1 MSLETARTLR
11 VLSYNI
17 WLRPPPFLDGQGSRA
32 RALPQQLN
40 GHDVVVLCEAFWR
53 SLSLELFTALAGA
66 YPHQSHPTPP
76 QDATDG
82 SDPGEVRLWGG
93 GVAILSRWPI
103 EARARRSFSGVIG
116 HPDSHANKG
125 VLYTRINKHG
135 QRYHVFG
142 AHTQSSPE
150 GYVRAALRAVGQDAG
165 ARFLAYRDAQFD
177 RMRAFIEEQA
187 ISPRD
192 PVVIA
197 GDLNTDRLHEPGA
210 HEGMLRRLDAV
221 EGPQVEGPSAT
232 FDPTQNPLATGARPL
247 WIDYVLWSRQH
258 LQPEES
264 RVRVLPLRLE
274 RGWRRHPLGRTHH
287 DLSDH
292 YAVAAE
298 LIFPAPAGARAT

>member
-1 MSLETARTLR
+1 VSVETARTLR

-17 WLRPPPFLDGQGSRA
+17 WLRPPPFLDGQSSRA

-40 GHDVVVLCEAFWR
+40 GHDVVVLCEAFRR
-53 SLSLELFTALAGA
+53 SLSLKLFTDLAQA
-66 YPHQSHPTPP
+66 YPYQSHPTPP
-76 QDATDG
+76 RDATDG
-82 SDPGEVRLWGG
+82 SGTDGVRLWGG

-125 VLYTRINKHG
+125 VLYARINKQG
-135 QRYHVFG
+135 QRYHIFG
-142 AHTQSSPE
+142 THTQSSPE

-165 ARFLAYRDAQFD
+165 ARFQAYRDAQFD
-177 RMRAFIEEQA
+177 RMRAFIEEQE
-187 ISPRD
+187 ISRRD

-197 GDLNTDRLHEPGA
+197 GDLNTDRLHEPA
-210 HEGMLRRLDAV
+210 AYEGMLQRLVAA
-221 EGPQVEGPSAT
+221 EGPHEEGPSAT
-232 FDPTQNPLATGARPL
+232 FDPTRNPLATGERPQ

-292 YAVAAE
+292 YAVAAK
-298 LIFPAPAGARAT
+298 LVFPAPAEELAT